1 MADRAHSRVLYDSS
15 LSGPANKHQATG
27 GSAGGDGVALRTRL
41 TKLLDLEYP
50 IVLAPMS
57 GLAGGHLA
65 AAVSNAGGLG
75 LVGGGY
81 GDAAWLR
88 AQLDIVRSGTERPW
102 GVGFIT
108 WYAEPDVVDLALSYR
123 PDVVFLS
130 FGDPR
135 RYATQVKAAGAL
147 LMCQVQE
154 VEAARDAV
162 EAGADFVVAQ
172 GTEAGGHGA
181 QRATFPLV
189 PAVVDAVNPVPV
201 LAAGGIADGR
211 GLAAAMMLG
220 AEGAVAGTRFLV
232 SRESLLPDAAKT
244 LLCGAGAGDTVRTRV
259 LDMAR
264 NYSWPEEFTG
274 RALRNPFLERWHG
287 HELELEEMLEDE
299 RARYARAV
307 AEGDFETAGVFVGEG
322 IDLVRDV
329 VGAGELVRRMGGEAE
344 GRFRRGATMVE

>member
-1 MADRAHSRVLYDSS
+1 M
-15 LSGPANKHQATG
+15 T
-27 GSAGGDGVALRTRL
+27 LRTRF
-41 TKLLDLEYP
+41 TEPFDLEYP
-50 IVLAPMS
+50 IVLAPMA
-57 GLAGGHLA
+57 GLAGGALA

-81 GDAAWLR
+81 GDPDWVR
-88 AQLDIVRSGTERPW
+88 AQLDIVRNETDRPW

-108 WYAEPDVVDLALSYR
+108 WHAEPDVVELALRYR

-135 RYATQVKAAGAL
+135 RYAERVKAAGAVL
-147 LMCQVQE
+147 ICQVQA

-162 EAGADFVVAQ
+162 AAGADIVVAQ

-181 QRATFPLV
+181 QRATLPLV
-189 PAVVDAVNPVPV
+189 PAVVDAVDPIPV

-211 GLAAAMMLG
+211 GLAAALMLG
-220 AEGAVAGTRFLV
+220 AQGAVVGTRFLV
-232 SRESLLPDAAKT
+232 SRESLLPDEAKA
-244 LLCGAGAGDTVRTRV
+244 LLCGARASDTVRTRV
-259 LDMAR
+259 LDLVR

-274 RALRNPFLERWHG
+274 RALRNPYLERWHG
-287 HELELEEMLEDE
+287 NEAELEGVLVEE

-307 AEGDFETAGVFVGEG
+307 AEGDFGTAGVFVGEG

-329 VGAGELVRRMGGEAE
+329 VGAGELVRRIGGEAE
-344 GRFRRGATMVE
+344 ARLRRGMAFVE